1 YRLAAHLESAFL
13 IYTGAVMIGLKV
25 PADYKISKGAYKSLA
40 GIINNPVLKHFKGA
54 GLVCNE
60 FPLMGGRL
68 VPLMRE
74 LFDDSFLHKDD
85 HPTIGLWK
93 NMFDSQVAVQFNHS
107 TLATTTFTAVT
118 SLFLY
123 SRALPL
129 PPHIRLGVNALMGVA
144 CSQVGLGIMTLLY
157 MVPVSVGTNHQAGSL
172 TLLTAALYLKHS
184 LK

>member
-1 YRLAAHLESAFL
+1 MTLLLLCPWLSFS
-13 IYTGAVMIGLKV
+13 GALV
-25 PADYKISKGAYKSLA
+25 
-40 GIINNPVLKHFKGA
+40 A